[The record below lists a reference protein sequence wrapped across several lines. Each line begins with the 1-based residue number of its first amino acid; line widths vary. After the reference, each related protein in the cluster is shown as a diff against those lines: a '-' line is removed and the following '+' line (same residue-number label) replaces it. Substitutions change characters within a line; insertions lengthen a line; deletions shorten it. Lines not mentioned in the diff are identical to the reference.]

1 MQMLYDLDHGGPTV
15 ETWRGRP
22 FQCQA
27 VEVAAQTLVEERR
40 QMDFVKLKLSVIF
53 VRVDQR
59 GAWVVIYLTGG
70 GVGVPPLFL
79 FFSDK

>member
-1 MQMLYDLDHGGPTV
+1 MSTNRGDFNFQILMRMLYDLDHGGPTV

-40 QMDFVKLKLSVIF
+40 QMDFVKLKLCAYVCK
-53 VRVDQR
+53 
-59 GAWVVIYLTGG
+59 GG
-70 GVGVPPLFL
+70 PR
-79 FFSDK
+79 